1 MNFGKIF
8 IDELKHECERPFFF
22 LKDSSSSDDYD
33 IQDVLDGDME
43 QMVISMMSIF
53 ALANIVL
60 LSVRL
65 GSPRS

>member
-1 MNFGKIF
+1 MSVSV
-8 IDELKHECERPFFF
+8 HFFF
-22 LKDSSSSDDYD
+22 KDSSSSDDYD